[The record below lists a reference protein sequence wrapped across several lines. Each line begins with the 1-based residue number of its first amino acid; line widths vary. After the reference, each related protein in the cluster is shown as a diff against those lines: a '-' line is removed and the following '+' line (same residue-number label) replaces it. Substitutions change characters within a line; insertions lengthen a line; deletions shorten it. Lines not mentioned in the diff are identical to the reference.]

1 MSRSFRSGNTRLARP
16 SLPVPRGPLTEYI
29 CDRLQGP
36 PRTIHPGAIPGQVSL
51 DDEDTQLAL
60 HVCYGLHYDGFVGVE
75 EQWEWH
81 PSLLALTARL
91 EDRFLAALHV
101 PAYPRARESAGGRS
115 GQEVVDQVR
124 DLLATESGPSL
135 SAYLATAGS
144 VDELREFVIHR
155 SIYQR
160 KEADPHTWAIPR
172 LRGRTKSA
180 MVTLQT
186 DEYGSGIAGRSHAEL
201 FAITMMALDL
211 DPAPGAYIDQV
222 PGVAL
227 ATDNLVS
234 LFGLHRRW
242 RGALVGHLAAFEMT
256 SVIPMSRY
264 ATAMRRLVGGPRGA
278 EFYDVHVEAD
288 VIHEKIAADDL
299 IMGLAESDPDAV
311 GDVLFGVSALLEVEH
326 RFSSHLL
333 DRWAANQS
341 SLYALPDAGAVTE
354 QSLLPVLWLEKVAF
368 GRTTERPASMLG
380 GAPPFDI
387 SSTDIDHV
395 NPN

>member
-1 MSRSFRSGNTRLARP
+1 MARP

-36 PRTIHPGAIPGQVSL
+36 PRTIHPGAIPGQASL

-60 HVCYGLHYDGFVGVE
+60 HVCYGLHYDGFAGVE
-75 EQWEWH
+75 DQWEWQ

-91 EDRFLAALHV
+91 EDSFLAALHLSA
-101 PAYPRARESAGGRS
+101 PSQAGESGGGRS
-115 GQEVVDQVR
+115 GQDVVEQVQ

-135 SAYLATAGS
+135 STYLADAGS

-172 LRGRTKSA
+172 LRGRAKSA

-186 DEYGSGIAGRSHAEL
+186 DEYGAGIAGRSHAEL
-201 FAITMMALDL
+201 FAITMMALEL
-211 DPAPGAYIDQV
+211 DPAPGAYINQV

-234 LFGLHRRW
+234 VFGLHRRW

-256 SVIPMSRY
+256 SVVPMSKY
-264 ATAMRRLVGGPRGA
+264 ARAMRRLVGGSDGA

-288 VIHEKIAADDL
+288 VIHERIAADDL
-299 IMGLAESDPDAV
+299 IMGLAESDPDALN
-311 GDVLFGVSALLEVEH
+311 DVLFGVSALLEVER

-333 DRWAANQS
+333 ERWTAHQS
-341 SLYALPDAGAVTE
+341 SLYALPDTRATTE
-354 QSLLPVLWLEKVAF
+354 QSP
-368 GRTTERPASMLG
+368 LG
-380 GAPPFDI
+380 CCA
-387 SSTDIDHV
+387 
-395 NPN
+395 